1 MKSEG
6 YIMQRVNTIDISN
19 VLQLEKTLSTL
30 LNKMIS
36 SKLDLENWL
45 KEQSKVIWDIE
56 EQLRSHY
63 IAFQCNTDDEEIKD
77 TFEHDQQF
85 VKPLLKRYQNLLDNK
100 YLESPFRMEL
110 DSNVYG
116 LLDTKIKNAQKLF
129 CEENIELEIK
139 EDKLITE
146 YFEITG
152 GLSGI
157 WDGEEKT
164 ITELQSYLQ
173 DSNRDTRK
181 KAKTIISEQ
190 FLSVEKE
197 LQNILNQLIEIRH
210 QKAKNI
216 QLENYRDYMFKKY
229 ERFDYSAKD
238 CYELAESIRKYVV
251 PLKDKILLEKKDKL
265 QVDTLRPWDVSAVT
279 PDQKVLKP
287 IANEN
292 DLIEKSTHIF
302 NKLDVE
308 FSALLNRMYKHN
320 CLDLTSR
327 KGKAAG
333 GFCEYLPASQLSYI
347 FMNLNYT
354 QDDIVTFIHEM
365 GHSIHNELIKPLK
378 LRQYIEIPA
387 ETAELAS
394 MTMELFSLN
403 YWDTFYTDK
412 KDLKQAKINFFKDVI
427 SYLPIM
433 LIVDQFQHW
442 LYENPSHT
450 SEERNEKYLQLQKH
464 YQSSVIHIDGYENW
478 IATSWLPVLH
488 IFEVPFYY
496 IEYAIAQLGALQM
509 YKQYKED
516 PKQALENYKK
526 ALSLGSSQ
534 SIKEVYDAAGI
545 RFDFSGETIKELMLF
560 VEKELELLEQL

>member
-1 MKSEG
+1 
-6 YIMQRVNTIDISN
+6 MQRVNTIDISN

-30 LNKMIS
+30 ENEVIS
-36 SKLDLENWL
+36 SKLELENWL
-45 KEQSKVIWDIE
+45 KKQSTFIWEIE
-56 EQLRSHY
+56 EQLRLHY

-116 LLDTKIKNAQKLF
+116 LLDAKIKNAQKLF

-139 EDKLITE
+139 EDKLVTE

-157 WDGEEKT
+157 WNGEEKT

-173 DSNRDTRK
+173 DSNRDIRK

-216 QLENYRDYMFKKY
+216 QLKNYRDYMFKKY

-251 PLKDKILLEKKDKL
+251 PLKDKILLEKKEKL

-308 FSALLNRMYKHN
+308 FSAILNRMYKYN

-333 GFCEYLPASQLSYI
+333 GFCEYLPASQLSFI

-354 QDDIVTFIHEM
+354 QDDIITFIHEM
-365 GHSIHNELIKPLK
+365 GHSIHNELIKPLE

-427 SYLPIM
+427 SYLPVM

-509 YKQYKED
+509 YKQYKEQ

-560 VEKELELLEQL
+560 VEKELELLEQI

>member
-1 MKSEG
+1 
-6 YIMQRVNTIDISN
+6 MQRVNTIDISN

-45 KEQSKVIWDIE
+45 KEQSKVIWEIE

-63 IAFQCNTDDEEIKD
+63 IAFQCNTDDEGIKD

-129 CEENIELEIK
+129 CEENIELEIQ
-139 EDKLITE
+139 EDKLVTE

-152 GLSGI
+152 GLSAI

-173 DSNRDTRK
+173 DSNRDIRK

-229 ERFDYSAKD
+229 ERFDYSAID

-251 PLKDKILLEKKDKL
+251 PLKDKIMLEKKEKL

-354 QDDIVTFIHEM
+354 QDDIITFIHEM

-442 LYENPSHT
+442 LYENPIHT

-516 PKQALENYKK
+516 PKQTLENYKK

>member
-1 MKSEG
+1 
-6 YIMQRVNTIDISN
+6 MQRVNTIDISN

-63 IAFQCNTDDEEIKD
+63 IAFQCNTDVEEIKD

-265 QVDTLRPWDVSAVT
+265 QIDTLRPWDVSAVT

>member
-1 MKSEG
+1 
-6 YIMQRVNTIDISN
+6 MQRVNTIDISN
-19 VLQLEKTLSTL
+19 VLQLDKTLSTL

-85 VKPLLKRYQNLLDNK
+85 VKPLLKRYQNLLDDK

-181 KAKTIISEQ
+181 KAKTIISEK

-509 YKQYKED
+509 YKQYKEE

>member
-1 MKSEG
+1 
-6 YIMQRVNTIDISN
+6 MQRVNTIDISN

-139 EDKLITE
+139 EDKLITD

>member
-1 MKSEG
+1 
-6 YIMQRVNTIDISN
+6 TIDISN

-45 KEQSKVIWDIE
+45 KEQSKVIWEIE
-56 EQLRSHY
+56 EQLRLHY

-129 CEENIELEIK
+129 CEENIELEIQ
-139 EDKLITE
+139 EDKLVTE

-152 GLSGI
+152 GLSAI

-173 DSNRDTRK
+173 DSNRDIRK

-229 ERFDYSAKD
+229 ERFDYSAID

-251 PLKDKILLEKKDKL
+251 PLKDKIMLEKKEKL

-354 QDDIVTFIHEM
+354 QDDIITFIHEM
-365 GHSIHNELIKPLK
+365 GHSIHNELIKPLE

-442 LYENPSHT
+442 LYENPIHT

-516 PKQALENYKK
+516 PKQTLENYKK

>member
-1 MKSEG
+1 
-6 YIMQRVNTIDISN
+6 MQRVNTIDISN
-19 VLQLEKTLSTL
+19 VLQLKKTLSTL

-157 WDGEEKT
+157 WDEEEKT

-265 QVDTLRPWDVSAVT
+265 QIDTLRPWDVSAVT

>member
-1 MKSEG
+1 
-6 YIMQRVNTIDISN
+6 MQRVNTIDISN

-110 DSNVYG
+110 DSNLYG

-265 QVDTLRPWDVSAVT
+265 QIDTLRPWDVSAVT

>member
-1 MKSEG
+1 
-6 YIMQRVNTIDISN
+6 MQRVNTIDISN

-116 LLDTKIKNAQKLF
+116 LLDTKITNAQKLF
-129 CEENIELEIK
+129 CEENIELEIQ
-139 EDKLITE
+139 EDKLVTE

-173 DSNRDTRK
+173 DSNRNTRK
-181 KAKTIISEQ
+181 KAKTIISKQ

-464 YQSSVIHIDGYENW
+464 YQSSIIHIDGYENW

>member
-1 MKSEG
+1 
-6 YIMQRVNTIDISN
+6 MQRVNTIDISN

-63 IAFQCNTDDEEIKD
+63 IAFQCNTNDEETKD

-139 EDKLITE
+139 EDKLVTE

-152 GLSGI
+152 GLNGI

-229 ERFDYSAKD
+229 ERFDYSAID

-265 QVDTLRPWDVSAVT
+265 QLDTLRPWDVSAVT

-450 SEERNEKYLQLQKH
+450 SKERNEKYLQLQKH

>member
-1 MKSEG
+1 
-6 YIMQRVNTIDISN
+6 
-19 VLQLEKTLSTL
+19 
-30 LNKMIS
+30 
-36 SKLDLENWL
+36 
-45 KEQSKVIWDIE
+45 
-56 EQLRSHY
+56 
-63 IAFQCNTDDEEIKD
+63 
-77 TFEHDQQF
+77 
-85 VKPLLKRYQNLLDNK
+85 
-100 YLESPFRMEL
+100 
-110 DSNVYG
+110 
-116 LLDTKIKNAQKLF
+116 
-129 CEENIELEIK
+129 LEIK
-139 EDKLITE
+139 EDKLVTE

-152 GLSGI
+152 GLIGI

-181 KAKTIISEQ
+181 KAKAIISEQ

-210 QKAKNI
+210 QKANNI

-251 PLKDKILLEKKDKL
+251 PLKDKILLEKKEKL

-308 FSALLNRMYKHN
+308 FSTLLNRMYKHD

-354 QDDIVTFIHEM
+354 QDDIITFIHEM

-387 ETAELAS
+387 ETAELAN

-412 KDLKQAKINFFKDVI
+412 KDLKQAKINYFKDVI
-427 SYLPIM
+427 SYLPVM

-442 LYENPSHT
+442 LYENPTHT
-450 SEERNEKYLQLQKH
+450 SEERNGKYLQLQKH
-464 YQSSVIHIDGYENW
+464 YQSNVIHIDGYDNW

-488 IFEVPFYY
+488 IFEVPIYY

-534 SIKEVYDAAGI
+534 SIKEVYEAAGI

-560 VEKELELLEQL
+560 VEKELEFLEQL

>member
-1 MKSEG
+1 
-6 YIMQRVNTIDISN
+6 MQRVNTIDISN

-45 KEQSKVIWDIE
+45 KEQSKVIWEIE

-63 IAFQCNTDDEEIKD
+63 IAFQCNTDDEGIKD

-129 CEENIELEIK
+129 CEENIELEIQ
-139 EDKLITE
+139 EDKLVTE

-152 GLSGI
+152 GLSAI

-173 DSNRDTRK
+173 DSNRDIRK

-229 ERFDYSAKD
+229 ERFDYSAID

-251 PLKDKILLEKKDKL
+251 PLKDKIMLEKKEKL

-354 QDDIVTFIHEM
+354 QDDIITFIHEM

-412 KDLKQAKINFFKDVI
+412 KDLKQAKINFFKGVI

-442 LYENPSHT
+442 LYENPIHT

-516 PKQALENYKK
+516 PKQTLENYKK

>member
-1 MKSEG
+1 
-6 YIMQRVNTIDISN
+6 MQCVNTIDISN

-45 KEQSKVIWDIE
+45 KEQSKVIWEIE

-63 IAFQCNTDDEEIKD
+63 IAFQCNTDDEGIKD

-129 CEENIELEIK
+129 CEENIELEIQ
-139 EDKLITE
+139 EDKLVTE

-152 GLSGI
+152 GLSAI

-173 DSNRDTRK
+173 DSNRDIRK

-229 ERFDYSAKD
+229 ERFDYSAID

-251 PLKDKILLEKKDKL
+251 PLKDKIMLEKKEKL

-354 QDDIVTFIHEM
+354 QDDIITFIHEM

-442 LYENPSHT
+442 LYENPIHT

-516 PKQALENYKK
+516 PKQTLENYKK

>member
-1 MKSEG
+1 
-6 YIMQRVNTIDISN
+6 MQRVNTIDISN

-45 KEQSKVIWDIE
+45 KEQSKVIWEIE

-63 IAFQCNTDDEEIKD
+63 IAFQCNTDDEGIKD

-116 LLDTKIKNAQKLF
+116 LLDAKIKNAQKLF
-129 CEENIELEIK
+129 CEENIELEIQ
-139 EDKLITE
+139 EDKLVTE

-173 DSNRDTRK
+173 DSNRDIRK

-251 PLKDKILLEKKDKL
+251 PLKDKIMLEKKEKL

-354 QDDIVTFIHEM
+354 QDDIITFIHEM

-442 LYENPSHT
+442 LYENPIHT

-545 RFDFSGETIKELMLF
+545 HFDFSGETIKELMLF

>member
-1 MKSEG
+1 
-6 YIMQRVNTIDISN
+6 MQRVNTIDISN
-19 VLQLEKTLSTL
+19 VLELENALSTL
-30 LNKMIS
+30 LNKVIS

-45 KEQSKVIWDIE
+45 KEQSKVILEIE

-63 IAFQCNTDDEEIKD
+63 IAFQCNTDNKEIKD
-77 TFEHDQQF
+77 TFEYDQQF
-85 VKPLLKRYQNLLDNK
+85 VRPLLKRYQNSFDNK

-110 DSNVYG
+110 DPKTYS
-116 LLDTKIKNAQKLF
+116 LLDKKIKNAQTLF
-129 CEENIELEIK
+129 CEKNIDLEVN
-139 EDKLITE
+139 EDKLVTE

-152 GLSGI
+152 GLTVV
-157 WDGEEKT
+157 WDGKEKT

-173 DSNRDTRK
+173 DPNRDIRRK
-181 KAKTIISEQ
+181 ARTLISEK
-190 FLSVEKE
+190 FLSVEDK
-197 LQNILNQLIEIRH
+197 LQNILNELIVIRH
-210 QKAKNI
+210 EKAKNI
-216 QLENYRDYMFKKY
+216 QLDNYRDYMFKKY
-229 ERFDYSAKD
+229 ERFDYTAKD

-251 PLKDKILLEKKDKL
+251 PLKNKILLEKKEKL
-265 QVDTLRPWDVSAVT
+265 QVDTLHLWDVSAVT

-308 FSALLNRMYKHN
+308 FSALLNRMHKHD
-320 CLDLTSR
+320 CLDLISR

-333 GFCEYLPASQLSYI
+333 GFCEYLPASQLSFI

-354 QDDIVTFIHEM
+354 QNDIITFIHEM
-365 GHSIHNELIKPLK
+365 GHSIHNELIKPLE

-427 SYLPIM
+427 SYLPVM

-442 LYENPSHT
+442 LYENPNHT
-450 SEERNEKYLQLQKH
+450 SEERNEQYLQLQKT
-464 YQSSVIHIDGYENW
+464 YGSSVIHIDGYENW

-509 YKQYKED
+509 YKQYKEE

>member
-1 MKSEG
+1 
-6 YIMQRVNTIDISN
+6 MQRLNTIDISN
-19 VLQLEKTLSTL
+19 VLELENTLSTL
-30 LNKMIS
+30 LNEMIS

-45 KEQSKVIWDIE
+45 KEQSKVIWEIE
-56 EQLRSHY
+56 EQLRAHY
-63 IAFQCNTDDEEIKD
+63 IAFQCNTDDEKIKD

-116 LLDTKIKNAQKLF
+116 LLDAKIKNAQKLF
-129 CEENIELEIK
+129 CEENIELEVK
-139 EDKLITE
+139 EDKLVTE

-152 GLSGI
+152 GLIGI

-173 DSNRDTRK
+173 DSNRDIRK
-181 KAKTIISEQ
+181 KVKTIISEQ

-251 PLKDKILLEKKDKL
+251 PLKDKILLEKKEKL

-302 NKLDVE
+302 NKLDLE
-308 FSALLNRMYKHN
+308 FSTLLNRMYKHD

-327 KGKAAG
+327 KGKASG
-333 GFCEYLPASQLSYI
+333 GFCEYLPASQLSFI

-354 QDDIVTFIHEM
+354 QDDIITFIHEM

-526 ALSLGSSQ
+526 ALSLGSSK
-534 SIKEVYDAAGI
+534 SLTEVYEAAGI
-545 RFDFSGETIKELMLF
+545 RFDFSSETIKELMAF

>member
-1 MKSEG
+1 
-6 YIMQRVNTIDISN
+6 MQRVNTIDISN
-19 VLQLEKTLSTL
+19 VLQLDKTLSTL

-181 KAKTIISEQ
+181 KAKTIISEK

-394 MTMELFSLN
+394 MAMELFSLN

-509 YKQYKED
+509 YKQYKEE

>member
-1 MKSEG
+1 
-6 YIMQRVNTIDISN
+6 RVNTIDISN

-63 IAFQCNTDDEEIKD
+63 IAFQCNTDDKEIKD

-139 EDKLITE
+139 EDKLVTE

-152 GLSGI
+152 GLNGI

-229 ERFDYSAKD
+229 ERFDYSAID

-265 QVDTLRPWDVSAVT
+265 QLDTLRPWDVSAVT

-450 SEERNEKYLQLQKH
+450 SKERNEKYLQLQKH

>member
-1 MKSEG
+1 
-6 YIMQRVNTIDISN
+6 
-19 VLQLEKTLSTL
+19 
-30 LNKMIS
+30 MIS

-63 IAFQCNTDDEEIKD
+63 IAFQCNTDDKEIKD

-139 EDKLITE
+139 EDKLVTE

-229 ERFDYSAKD
+229 ERFDYSAID

-265 QVDTLRPWDVSAVT
+265 QLDTLRPWDVSAVT

-450 SEERNEKYLQLQKH
+450 SKERNEKYLQLQKH

>member
-1 MKSEG
+1 
-6 YIMQRVNTIDISN
+6 MQHVNTIDISN

-45 KEQSKVIWDIE
+45 KEQSKVIWEIE
-56 EQLRSHY
+56 EQLKSHY
-63 IAFQCNTDDEEIKD
+63 IAFQCNTDDKEIKD

-116 LLDTKIKNAQKLF
+116 LLNAKIKNAQKLF
-129 CEENIELEIK
+129 CEENIKLEIQ
-139 EDKLITE
+139 EDKLVTE

-152 GLSGI
+152 GLIGI

-251 PLKDKILLEKKDKL
+251 PLKDKILLEKKEKL

-292 DLIEKSTHIF
+292 DLMEKSTHIF

-308 FSALLNRMYKHN
+308 FSALLNQMYKHN

-327 KGKAAG
+327 KGKASG
-333 GFCEYLPASQLSYI
+333 GFCEYLPASQLSFI

-354 QDDIVTFIHEM
+354 QDDIITFIHEM
-365 GHSIHNELIKPLK
+365 GHSIHNELIKPLEI
-378 LRQYIEIPA
+378 RQYIEIPA

-534 SIKEVYDAAGI
+534 SIKEVYEAAGI
-545 RFDFSGETIKELMLF
+545 RFDFSGETIKELMAF

>member
-1 MKSEG
+1 
-6 YIMQRVNTIDISN
+6 MQRLNTIDISN
-19 VLQLEKTLSTL
+19 VLELENTLSTL
-30 LNKMIS
+30 LNEMIS

-45 KEQSKVIWDIE
+45 KEQSKVIWEIE

-63 IAFQCNTDDEEIKD
+63 IAFQCNTDDEKIKD

-139 EDKLITE
+139 EDKLVTE

-173 DSNRDTRK
+173 DSNRDIRK

-251 PLKDKILLEKKDKL
+251 PLKDKILLEKKEKL
-265 QVDTLRPWDVSAVT
+265 QVDALRPWDVSAVT

-287 IANEN
+287 IVNEN

-308 FSALLNRMYKHN
+308 FSTLLNRMYKHD

-333 GFCEYLPASQLSYI
+333 GFCEYLPTSQLSFI

-354 QDDIVTFIHEM
+354 QDDIITFIHEM

-427 SYLPIM
+427 SYLPVM

-442 LYENPSHT
+442 LYENPTHT

-464 YQSSVIHIDGYENW
+464 YQSNVIHIDGYENW

-516 PKQALENYKK
+516 PKQALVNYKK

>member
-1 MKSEG
+1 
-6 YIMQRVNTIDISN
+6 MQRVNTIDISN
-19 VLQLEKTLSTL
+19 VLELENTLSTL
-30 LNKMIS
+30 LNEVIS
-36 SKLDLENWL
+36 SKLELENWL
-45 KEQSKVIWDIE
+45 KEQSKVIWEIE

-100 YLESPFRMEL
+100 YLKSPFRMEL

-116 LLDTKIKNAQKLF
+116 LLDAKIKNAQMLF
-129 CEENIELEIK
+129 CEENIELEVK
-139 EDKLITE
+139 EDKLVTE

-152 GLSGI
+152 GLIGI

-173 DSNRDTRK
+173 DSNRDIRK

-251 PLKDKILLEKKDKL
+251 PLKDKILLEKKEKL

-302 NKLDVE
+302 NKLDLE
-308 FSALLNRMYKHN
+308 FSTLLNRMYKHD
-320 CLDLTSR
+320 CLDLRSR

-333 GFCEYLPASQLSYI
+333 GFCEYLPASQLSFI

-354 QDDIVTFIHEM
+354 QDDIITFIHEM

-403 YWDTFYTDK
+403 YWNSFYTDK
-412 KDLKQAKINFFKDVI
+412 KDLKQAKINYFKDVI
-427 SYLPIM
+427 SYLPVM

-442 LYENPSHT
+442 LYENPTHT

-464 YQSSVIHIDGYENW
+464 YQSNVIHIDGYENW

-516 PKQALENYKK
+516 PEQALENYKK

-534 SIKEVYDAAGI
+534 SIKEVYEAAGI
-545 RFDFSGETIKELMLF
+545 RFDFSSETIKELMAF

>member
-1 MKSEG
+1 
-6 YIMQRVNTIDISN
+6 MQRVNTIDISN
-19 VLQLEKTLSTL
+19 ILQLEKTLSTL
-30 LNKMIS
+30 LAKVIS

-45 KEQSKVIWDIE
+45 KEQSKVIWKIE

-63 IAFQCNTDDEEIKD
+63 IAFQCNTDDEKIKD
-77 TFEHDQQF
+77 IFEHDQQF

-110 DSNVYG
+110 DSNLYG

-238 CYELAESIRKYVV
+238 CYELAKSIRKYVV
-251 PLKDKILLEKKDKL
+251 PLKDKILLEKK
-265 QVDTLRPWDVSAVT
+265 R
-279 PDQKVLKP
+279 
-287 IANEN
+287 
-292 DLIEKSTHIF
+292 
-302 NKLDVE
+302 
-308 FSALLNRMYKHN
+308 
-320 CLDLTSR
+320 
-327 KGKAAG
+327 
-333 GFCEYLPASQLSYI
+333 
-347 FMNLNYT
+347 
-354 QDDIVTFIHEM
+354 
-365 GHSIHNELIKPLK
+365 
-378 LRQYIEIPA
+378 
-387 ETAELAS
+387 
-394 MTMELFSLN
+394 
-403 YWDTFYTDK
+403 
-412 KDLKQAKINFFKDVI
+412 
-427 SYLPIM
+427 
-433 LIVDQFQHW
+433 
-442 LYENPSHT
+442 
-450 SEERNEKYLQLQKH
+450 
-464 YQSSVIHIDGYENW
+464 
-478 IATSWLPVLH
+478 
-488 IFEVPFYY
+488 
-496 IEYAIAQLGALQM
+496 
-509 YKQYKED
+509 
-516 PKQALENYKK
+516 
-526 ALSLGSSQ
+526 
-534 SIKEVYDAAGI
+534 
-545 RFDFSGETIKELMLF
+545 
-560 VEKELELLEQL
+560 

>member
-1 MKSEG
+1 
-6 YIMQRVNTIDISN
+6 MQRVNTIDISN
-19 VLQLEKTLSTL
+19 VLLLEKTLSTL

-265 QVDTLRPWDVSAVT
+265 QIDTLRPWDVSAVT

-433 LIVDQFQHW
+433 LIIDQFQHW

>member
-1 MKSEG
+1 
-6 YIMQRVNTIDISN
+6 MQRVNTIDISN
-19 VLQLEKTLSTL
+19 VLQLEKTLSSL

-45 KEQSKVIWDIE
+45 KEQSKVIWEIE
-56 EQLRSHY
+56 EQLRAHY
-63 IAFQCNTDDEEIKD
+63 IAFQCNTDDEKIKD

-116 LLDTKIKNAQKLF
+116 LLDAKIKNAQKLF
-129 CEENIELEIK
+129 CEENIELEVK
-139 EDKLITE
+139 EDKLVTE

-152 GLSGI
+152 GLIGI

-173 DSNRDTRK
+173 DSNRDIRK
-181 KAKTIISEQ
+181 KAKNIISEQ

-251 PLKDKILLEKKDKL
+251 PLKDKILLEKKEKL

-302 NKLDVE
+302 NKLDLE
-308 FSALLNRMYKHN
+308 FSTLLNRMYKHD

-327 KGKAAG
+327 KGKASG
-333 GFCEYLPASQLSYI
+333 GFCEYLPASQLSFI

-354 QDDIVTFIHEM
+354 QDDIITFIHEM

-526 ALSLGSSQ
+526 ALSLGSSK
-534 SIKEVYDAAGI
+534 SLTEVYEAAGI
-545 RFDFSGETIKELMLF
+545 RFDFSSETIKELMAF

>member
-1 MKSEG
+1 
-6 YIMQRVNTIDISN
+6 MQRVNTIDISN

-139 EDKLITE
+139 EDKLVTE

-229 ERFDYSAKD
+229 ERFDYSAID

>member
-1 MKSEG
+1 
-6 YIMQRVNTIDISN
+6 MQRVNTIDISN

-45 KEQSKVIWDIE
+45 KEQSKVIWEIE

-63 IAFQCNTDDEEIKD
+63 IAFQCNTDDEGIKD

-129 CEENIELEIK
+129 CEENIELEIQ
-139 EDKLITE
+139 EDKLVTE

-152 GLSGI
+152 GLSAI

-173 DSNRDTRK
+173 DSNRDIRK

-229 ERFDYSAKD
+229 ERFDYSAID

-251 PLKDKILLEKKDKL
+251 PLKDKIMLEKKEKL

-292 DLIEKSTHIF
+292 DLIERSTHIF

-354 QDDIVTFIHEM
+354 QDDIITFIHEM

-433 LIVDQFQHW
+433 LIVNQFQHW
-442 LYENPSHT
+442 LYENPIHT

-516 PKQALENYKK
+516 PKQTLENYKK

>member
-1 MKSEG
+1 
-6 YIMQRVNTIDISN
+6 MQHVNTIDISN
-19 VLQLEKTLSTL
+19 VLQLEKTLSSL

-45 KEQSKVIWDIE
+45 KEQSKMIWEIE

-110 DSNVYG
+110 DSNLYG
-116 LLDTKIKNAQKLF
+116 LLDAKIKNAQKLF
-129 CEENIELEIK
+129 CEDNIELEIK
-139 EDKLITE
+139 EDKLVTE

-152 GLSGI
+152 GLSAI
-157 WDGEEKT
+157 WAGEEKT

-173 DSNRDTRK
+173 DSNRDIRK

-229 ERFDYSAKD
+229 ERFDYSAID

-251 PLKDKILLEKKDKL
+251 PLKDKILLEKKEKL